1 VACAAEFLHSSSL
14 ILDDLPSM
22 DDASLRRGRPAL
34 HLVFGEGVALLASVA
49 LLNQSYALLAEAAR
63 GGDGHACCALVREA
77 ARCVGSDGMVG
88 GQVVDLLTRS
98 AETDAEALACR
109 ELKTVALMRLMMTA
123 GALATGAS
131 AVDTRALADFGECF
145 GRAYQLCDDVRDETC
160 SCEATGKPSRQDARH
175 LRASAV
181 VCFGENG
188 ARDLAG
194 QLIAR
199 GVSRLYDQ
207 FGARDEVMLLADAAY
222 LLLDAPGAA
231 HVAVTPLRE
240 SNATH
245 ARENVA

>member
-1 VACAAEFLHSSSL
+1 
-14 ILDDLPSM
+14 M
-22 DDASLRRGRPAL
+22 
-34 HLVFGEGVALLASVA
+34 
-49 LLNQSYALLAEAAR
+49 LAEAAR
-63 GGDGHACCALVREA
+63 GSDANACGALVREA

-88 GQVVDLLTRS
+88 GQVVDLLTRA

-109 ELKTVALMRLMMTA
+109 DLKTVALMRLMMTA
-123 GALATGAS
+123 GALAAGAS
-131 AVDTRALADFGECF
+131 TGDTRALADFGECF

-207 FGARDEVMLLADAAY
+207 FGARDEVILLEDAAY
-222 LLLDAPGAA
+222 LVLDTPRAA
-231 HVAVTPLRE
+231 HAAVTPVRK
-240 SNATH
+240 NDATH
-245 ARENVA
+245 AREKVA